1 MDTCSC
7 RMDREIWYHVQ
18 QSDVT
23 LRVASFKFLLPPP
36 ESFHRVVD
44 VGGREGD
51 VGKWRFP
58 SLCFDGI
65 LASQDSEEQCL
76 GTSSRMLKY

>member
-1 MDTCSC
+1 MGTCSC

-23 LRVASFKFLLPPP
+23 LRVASFLLPPP

-51 VGKWRFP
+51 VGKWRIP
-58 SLCFDGI
+58 SLFVDYSCF
-65 LASQDSEEQCL
+65 
-76 GTSSRMLKY
+76 